1 MKTTA
6 YSIQS
11 LLFYNNRMNVEQQAN
26 DNKFT
31 AYYKWRDIYRKD
43 SVFDIWPSQFWPQSH
58 AGHDGHCLLGVKS

>member
-11 LLFYNNRMNVEQQAN
+11 LLFYNNRMNVEQAN

-43 SVFDIWPSQFWPQSH
+43 SVFDI
-58 AGHDGHCLLGVKS
+58 